1 MNARTRFLVP
11 VLFLASAICA
21 LPFSREG
28 HETIAELAY
37 ESPQLKPTAKAAI
50 DKILGG
56 ETIMF
61 AAEWPDA
68 IKPPFGALAK
78 TAEAKTFNHAH
89 PDNRL
94 WHFVNFPI
102 GSTAYSASSPF
113 AGPTDIAHAI
123 KGCIAVL
130 EGTGSFDGL
139 SKVEALR
146 YLVHLVGDAHQPL
159 HTVFE
164 YFDVRDPNHPVMLT
178 PTPSVPAGVL
188 RDGGG
193 NDLYYSAK
201 NELHADWD
209 DGLVAAIVP
218 SKKTSD
224 LVAALHSQVSATV
237 HKAGGDYHVWV
248 DTWLGD
254 TMTLVPGAFAG
265 ITYDQFVEEGTGHG
279 KSQKKLMITL
289 PKNYQSTHVPEAKL
303 QLLKGADHLLQLFNA
318 IVWAP

>member
-94 WHFVNFPI
+94 
-102 GSTAYSASSPF
+102 
-113 AGPTDIAHAI
+113 
-123 KGCIAVL
+123 
-130 EGTGSFDGL
+130 
-139 SKVEALR
+139 
-146 YLVHLVGDAHQPL
+146 
-159 HTVFE
+159 
-164 YFDVRDPNHPVMLT
+164 
-178 PTPSVPAGVL
+178 
-188 RDGGG
+188 
-193 NDLYYSAK
+193 
-201 NELHADWD
+201 
-209 DGLVAAIVP
+209 
-218 SKKTSD
+218 
-224 LVAALHSQVSATV
+224 
-237 HKAGGDYHVWV
+237 
-248 DTWLGD
+248 
-254 TMTLVPGAFAG
+254 
-265 ITYDQFVEEGTGHG
+265 
-279 KSQKKLMITL
+279 
-289 PKNYQSTHVPEAKL
+289 
-303 QLLKGADHLLQLFNA
+303 
-318 IVWAP
+318 